1 MERTHYKVSANGL
14 HLPLPLI
21 ESYGFQP
28 GAEVTVEMG
37 ENAMRIVSVA
47 PRQEDI
53 ENRALRLLLHRL
65 GDAVTV
71 RCKFVKNDPE
81 SRWEV
86 GIGARGTDTIL
97 GMLQYSV
104 AGELLTDIDSEV
116 QRVLRNV
123 DKLSAQ
129 L

>member
-1 MERTHYKVSANGL
+1 MERTHHKVNANGL

-21 ESYGFQP
+21 ERYGFQL
-28 GAEVTVEMG
+28 GSEVVVEMG
-37 ENAMRIVSVA
+37 KNGMHIVSVA
-47 PRQEDI
+47 PLQEDI
-53 ENRALRLLLHRL
+53 ENKALRLLLHRL

-71 RCKFVKNDPE
+71 RCKFVEDAPE
-81 SRWEV
+81 NRWEV
-86 GIGARGTDTIL
+86 GIGARGTDVIL